1 MMMKERS
8 ARKELPPALYRA
20 IAFFALAALAIAIFS
35 AIEPRYLS
43 ARNLTAVT
51 RHMAAN
57 GLAALGLT
65 FVVVVRK
72 YDLSFPG
79 IASFAAM
86 TIGFMIAGGYSLG
99 IAIAGGLAVGIAVG
113 LVNGIAVSYA
123 RLPDIVTTIATGS
136 IVGGAAFLYTG
147 GRTIFQNFMT
157 SGLIDLNDIRFLGLN
172 ASVYFLLAV
181 YVIAYVVMHRS
192 RFGSSFYATGE
203 NPVSAHFSGIPVRL
217 YTMSAFAV
225 CAATSVLA
233 VVLILA
239 ESGTADTNEG
249 ANFLMP
255 AYASVFLG
263 AALLGGASIPATL
276 AGTALITILLDGFSL
291 LGVPYYYSDG
301 VVSTILLAG
310 VILFDERLRSRFAMF
325 AGFLGFGGAGSRETG
340 AGRKIG
346 TVRS

>member
-1 MMMKERS
+1 MTGTSR
-8 ARKELPPALYRA
+8 LPSGFYRVLAFLALV
-20 IAFFALAALAIAIFS
+20 AAVIAIF
-35 AIEPRYLS
+35 ALIEPRYLS
-43 ARNLTAVT
+43 MRNLTAVT

-86 TIGFMIAGGYSLG
+86 TIGFLIAGGYSLG
-99 IAIAGGLAVGIAVG
+99 AAIAAGLGVGIAVG
-113 LVNGIAVSYA
+113 LVNGFAVAYG

-136 IVGGAAFLYTG
+136 IVGGMAFLYTG

-157 SGLIDLNDIRFLGLN
+157 SGLIDLNDIRLLGLN
-172 ASVYFLLAV
+172 ASFYFLVAV
-181 YVIAYVVMHRS
+181 YGVAYLVLHHS
-192 RFGSSFYATGE
+192 RFGASFRAAGE
-203 NPVSAHFSGIPVRL
+203 NPVSAHLSGIPVRL
-217 YTMSAFAV
+217 YTMGAFAV
-225 CAATSVLA
+225 CAATAVLA

-255 AYASVFLG
+255 AYAAVFLG

-301 VVSTILLAG
+301 VVSIILLAG
-310 VILFDERLRSRFAMF
+310 VVLFDERLRREAAFLMS
-325 AGFLGFGGAGSRETG
+325 FLGL
-340 AGRKIG
+340 GRKIG
-346 TVRS
+346 ETHP

>member
-1 MMMKERS
+1 M
-8 ARKELPPALYRA
+8 ARTARLSSGLYRLL
-20 IAFFALAALAIAIFS
+20 AFLILVALVVGIFTL
-35 AIEPRYLS
+35 IEPRYAS
-43 ARNLTAVT
+43 MRNLTAVT

-65 FVVVVRK
+65 FVVVVRS

-86 TIGFMIAGGYSLG
+86 TIGILIAQGEPLG
-99 IAIAGGLAVGIAVG
+99 LAIGAGLAVGIVIGLINGWAVAYG
-113 LVNGIAVSYA
+113 

-136 IVGGAAFLYTG
+136 IVGGMAFLYTG

-157 SGLIDLNDIRFLGLN
+157 SGLIDLNDIRVVKLN
-172 ASVYFLLAV
+172 ASFYFLIAV
-181 YVIAYVVMHRS
+181 YLLAHLLLHHS
-192 RFGSSFYATGE
+192 RFGVGFRATGE
-203 NPVSAHFSGIPVRL
+203 NPVSAHLSGIPVKR
-217 YTMSAFAV
+217 YTMAAFAV
-225 CAATSVLA
+225 CAATAVLA
-233 VVLILA
+233 VLLILA

-263 AALLGGASIPATL
+263 AALFGAPSIPATF

-301 VVSTILLAG
+301 VVSVILLAG
-310 VILFDERLRSRFAMF
+310 VVLFDARFQREVKMLISFLKASHSPGEARS
-325 AGFLGFGGAGSRETG
+325 
-340 AGRKIG
+340 
-346 TVRS
+346 